1 MRIEDAAV
9 RRLADWHETHVSEL
23 RRFAA
28 SLVGW
33 QDADDLVSQA
43 IAAVLA
49 RPPATVH
56 SLDGYFYT
64 VVLNTARR
72 HWRRSRRERD
82 YVRRFMVPAQFCET
96 NTVDESVA
104 IAVAGLSV
112 QQRAAIYLTY
122 WADMDPASIA
132 QRLGVSE
139 GSVRKHL
146 ARGRRRLKEIIDEP
160 Q

>member
-9 RRLADWHETHVSEL
+9 RRLADWHEAHGSEL

-33 QDADDLVSQA
+33 QDAEDLVSQA
-43 IAAVLA
+43 MAAVLA
-49 RPPATVH
+49 RPPQTVR
-56 SLDGYFYT
+56 SLDGYFYS
-64 VVLNTARR
+64 VVLNAARR
-72 HWRRSRRERD
+72 HWRRSRREGD
-82 YVRRFMVPAQFCET
+82 YVRRFAVPARFSEM
-96 NTVDESVA
+96 NTVDESIA
-104 IAVAGLSV
+104 RAVAGLSV

-122 WADMDPASIA
+122 WADMDPATIA
-132 QRLGVSE
+132 QMLGVSE